1 MGSTV
6 ITSQLVTRR
15 EHCVGSAAA
24 VSHGMLTSPSTR
36 LGWLAFSLMVPV
48 ATTACTEVL
57 VEPSVIPETH
67 QGLTVTGE
75 GSVDVPPD
83 VALVQIGVE
92 ARALEPKRAVDEVN
106 KRMELIITNLNS
118 MGIAPADT
126 QTSNFSVHY
135 EPPPRPPQPAPDALP
150 TRTAPAGGLEAAP
163 EAASQAPPQPARGQ
177 FRVNN
182 SLRVK
187 VRNVERLGEVLAVA
201 VEMGANDIGGIRFT
215 VEEPRPIEAR
225 AREAAIA
232 DALTKAKEI
241 ARASGVTLGR
251 VVAIDDQGGSPVIA
265 MHEARM
271 SMTKV
276 AVEPGTVEVSHRV
289 TMRFSLEPSSSSAK

>member
-1 MGSTV
+1 
-6 ITSQLVTRR
+6 
-15 EHCVGSAAA
+15 
-24 VSHGMLTSPSTR
+24 
-36 LGWLAFSLMVPV
+36 
-48 ATTACTEVL
+48 
-57 VEPSVIPETH
+57 
-67 QGLTVTGE
+67 
-75 GSVDVPPD
+75 
-83 VALVQIGVE
+83 
-92 ARALEPKRAVDEVN
+92 
-106 KRMELIITNLNS
+106 
-118 MGIAPADT
+118 
-126 QTSNFSVHY
+126 
-135 EPPPRPPQPAPDALP
+135 
-150 TRTAPAGGLEAAP
+150 
-163 EAASQAPPQPARGQ
+163 
-177 FRVNN
+177 
-182 SLRVK
+182 
-187 VRNVERLGEVLAVA
+187 
-201 VEMGANDIGGIRFT
+201 MGANDIGGIRFT